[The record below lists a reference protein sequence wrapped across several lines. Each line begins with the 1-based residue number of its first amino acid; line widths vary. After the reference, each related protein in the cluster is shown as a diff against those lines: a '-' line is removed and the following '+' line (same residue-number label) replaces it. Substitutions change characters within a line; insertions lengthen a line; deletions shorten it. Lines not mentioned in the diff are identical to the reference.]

1 MNFDEATLGIRQG
14 VFDVIAAAVDWNEPA
29 TPVATVSYA
38 SSRFRLEP
46 KTEVDP
52 VTGRN

>member
-1 MNFDEATLGIRQG
+1 MNFDEATLCICQG
-14 VFDVIAAAVDWNEPA
+14 VFDVIAAVVYRDEPA
-29 TPVATVSYA
+29 APVATVSYA